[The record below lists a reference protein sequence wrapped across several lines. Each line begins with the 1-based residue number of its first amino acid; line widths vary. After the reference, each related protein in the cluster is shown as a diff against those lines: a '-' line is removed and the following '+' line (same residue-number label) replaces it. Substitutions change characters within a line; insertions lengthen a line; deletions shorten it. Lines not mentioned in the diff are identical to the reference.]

1 MPERQEHDARSERDP
16 ARDGGEGRER
26 DAEVEDRV
34 VEREVL
40 AGPDRVVAELLGEL
54 GDRPVAA
61 RVGQRGRKLAAALDP
76 DPHRP
81 DATDSRVAFQAF
93 S

>member
-1 MPERQEHDARSERDP
+1 VPERKEHDARSEHDAP
-16 ARDGGEGRER
+16 RDGRERRER

-54 GDRPVAA
+54 GDGPVSG
-61 RVGQRGRKLAAALDP
+61 RVGELGRELAASLDP
-76 DPHRP
+76 DSHRP
-81 DATDSRVAFQAF
+81 DATESRVVFQAF

>member
-1 MPERQEHDARSERDP
+1 M
-16 ARDGGEGRER
+16 
-26 DAEVEDRV
+26 
-34 VEREVL
+34 EREVL

-54 GDRPVAA
+54 GDRPVPA
-61 RVGQRGRKLAAALDP
+61 GIGELGRELAASLDP

-81 DATDSRVAFQAF
+81 AATDSRVAFQAF